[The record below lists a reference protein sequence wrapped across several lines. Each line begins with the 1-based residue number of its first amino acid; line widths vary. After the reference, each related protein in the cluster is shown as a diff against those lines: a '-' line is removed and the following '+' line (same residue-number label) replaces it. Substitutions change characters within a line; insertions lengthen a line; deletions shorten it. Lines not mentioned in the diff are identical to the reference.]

1 MVTKTIRK
9 VKEKLKGDERYQ
21 VAIAMIR
28 RTNEKPNGDGNGPK
42 IEGEE
47 VETIRNNATSK
58 KIGKGIEFGEV
69 DGNRSDLENHRAM
82 TRIRIIRS

>member
-1 MVTKTIRK
+1 M
-9 VKEKLKGDERYQ
+9 EENPNGEERYQ

-47 VETIRNNATSK
+47 VETVRNKATSK
-58 KIGKGIEFGEV
+58 KIQAKESNLAKLTAIEAIWQTIGQ
-69 DGNRSDLENHRAM
+69 
-82 TRIRIIRS
+82 